1 MLSKIVRTVAS
12 ILVPLIFVFGLY
24 IILHGQLT
32 PGGGFQG
39 GGIVASGLILYI
51 LAYNSRY
58 LQQRFKD
65 TYLSMLEY
73 AGALIFIIAAFLGI
87 ASTFFY
93 NVLVGSPIYGH
104 IPVTGPNPGDYWTGG
119 VQPIMYFGIG
129 LKVFAGVSTA
139 LWLLAINSTPS
150 EAKK

>member
-1 MLSKIVRTVAS
+1 MLSKIVRTQAS
-12 ILVPLIFVFGLY
+12 ILIPLIFVFGIY

-39 GGIVASGLILYI
+39 GGIVASGLILYVV
-51 LAYNSRY
+51 AYNSHY
-58 LQQRFKD
+58 LQQRLKEN
-65 TYLSMLEY
+65 YLSLVEY
-73 AGALIFIIAAFLGI
+73 AGALIFIISAFLGI
-87 ASTFFY
+87 ATTFFY

-104 IPVTGPNPGDYWTGG
+104 IPATGPNPGDYWTGG

-139 LWLLAINSTPS
+139 LWLLALNSTPP
-150 EAKK
+150 EVKK